1 MSVINT
7 DTMTASVKKRTG
19 ILITL
24 AGGCLWG
31 FSGACGQYLFTYKD
45 ACSDW
50 LVPIRLTTAGLL
62 LVLYYLFRRPEDNRR
77 IWTNPGNTVTLILY
91 GILGM
96 MLCQYSY
103 FRAIETSNAGT
114 ATVLQYLSP
123 VLIMLVMCIW
133 ERRLPSMIHMLSILL
148 ALAGIYLL
156 ATHGQPGQLVVSGQ
170 TLFWGLFSAVTV
182 VLYNLIPRGLMNIY
196 PTPFLLGWAM
206 LIGGISL
213 GLLRRPWQFRP
224 VIDSATVLC
233 LTAVILFGTIAAF
246 SLYMQG
252 VKLIGTG
259 QPLCLHRTGSRYTFF
274 CSLAP
279 YILYRY
285 GFFRFPVHSLYFV
298 PDYVIRKLR
307 KLPYKDCEHF
317 RSKVQMTE
325 YQRKKIRYRLIIII

>member
-7 DTMTASVKKRTG
+7 DTMTTSVKKRTG

-170 TLFWGLFSAVTV
+170 TLFWRLFSAVTV

-252 VKLIGTG
+252 VKLIGPE
-259 QPLCLHRTGSRYTFF
+259 Q
-274 CSLAP
+274 A
-279 YILYRY
+279 
-285 GFFRFPVHSLYFV
+285 SLYACIEPVAATLFSALWLHTSFTGM
-298 PDYVIRKLR
+298 DFFGFLCILST
-307 KLPYKDCEHF
+307 LF
-317 RSKVQMTE
+317 
-325 YQRKKIRYRLIIII
+325 LITLFGR